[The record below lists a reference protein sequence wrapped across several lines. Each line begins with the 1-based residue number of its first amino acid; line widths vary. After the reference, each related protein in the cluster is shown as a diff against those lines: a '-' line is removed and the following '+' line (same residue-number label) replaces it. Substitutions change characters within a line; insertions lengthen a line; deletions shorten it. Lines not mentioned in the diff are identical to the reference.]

1 MARSILITGAGRG
14 LGLEFVRQYLT
25 RGERV
30 FAAVRQP
37 DRAKELSATKNER
50 MTLVPLDVEDP
61 ASIKAAHAI
70 VAKATPSLDL
80 LINNAGVYA
89 GSGNAVGKT
98 NRDPESLGEL
108 TMEDAVRVFR
118 TNSAGPVLV
127 AQAFL
132 DLLKKSPQAK
142 IVSVTSGYGSVSGN
156 DGSFPYHYAASKA
169 ALNMYMRS
177 LAGDARQFGGV
188 VAVIN
193 PGWVRTDMGGPEATL
208 SPEESVSGMIKTID
222 ALGADDNGSF
232 VDYRGKRVAW

>member
-1 MARSILITGAGRG
+1 MARSILITGASRG
-14 LGLEFVRQYLT
+14 LGLEFVRQYLS

-30 FAAVRQP
+30 FAASRQP
-37 DRAKELSATKNER
+37 DRAKELTAIKNDR
-50 MTLVPLDVEDP
+50 LTLVPLDVEDP
-61 ASIKAAHAI
+61 SSIKAAHAI

-89 GSGNAVGKT
+89 GSGNAVGKA

-108 TMEDAVRVFR
+108 TMEDALRVFR

-127 AQAFL
+127 AQAFI
-132 DLLKKSPQAK
+132 DLLRKSSEPK

-177 LAGDARQFGGV
+177 LAGDVGKFGGV

-193 PGWVRTDMGGPEATL
+193 PGWVRTDMGGPDATL
-208 SPEESVSGMIKTID
+208 SVEETVGGMIKTID
-222 ALGADDNGSF
+222 ALAADDNGSF